1 MPESK
6 SSENELS
13 SIRRELLF
21 RIGIQ
26 NLLLIAAVLLFF
38 GMACC
43 LVMKPQQLPLIAIL
57 HATISI
63 ALLAQ
68 WCHHGVRTMQ
78 IKKFILLT
86 ETARKDITWE
96 EWLPKNRPRSW
107 LGSRWAISTKGV
119 FLGLQVMMLL
129 PLTVEEPLTFWDH
142 PYVIIT
148 LVILGV
154 STWLLLT
161 NPKE

>member
-6 SSENELS
+6 SSENELT

-26 NLLLIAAVLLFF
+26 NLLLIVAVLLFF
-38 GMACC
+38 GMAYC
-43 LVMKPQQLPLIAIL
+43 LVMKPQQHGLIAIL

-78 IKKFILLT
+78 IKKFILLV
-86 ETARKDITWE
+86 ETTRNDSTWE
-96 EWLPKNRPRSW
+96 TWLPKNRPRSW

-119 FLGLQVMMLL
+119 FLGLQIMMLL
-129 PLTVEEPLTFWDH
+129 PLIIEEPLTFWRH

-148 LVILGV
+148 LLIFGA